1 MHTSQL
7 VADAV
12 SAYNSIFQRVERG
25 RETTPSSE
33 IALVEHREGRVRISD
48 IVDGEQDTLD
58 VQVVRVAPRRRR
70 SRPYMLDAFLRG
82 E

>member
-7 VADAV
+7 VADVV
-12 SAYNSIFQRVERG
+12 SDYNSIFQRWEPG
-25 RETTPSSE
+25 RDAPPSPE
-33 IALVEHREGRVRISD
+33 IALVEHQDGRVRISD

-70 SRPYMLDAFLRG
+70 SRPYLGEAFLRG